1 MTGHTIVF
9 LALGAAAGGFI
20 NGLAGTGTALFALGF
35 YLLVLEPVTAVA
47 IVATMS
53 ALTGV
58 QGLWVVRRAIF
69 SNVPRLLR
77 FLVPGVIGVPLGVML
92 LASIDATTLRLVI
105 SAMLIVYGVYF
116 GFRAALP
123 AFEQRTPILDSVV
136 GFVGGVMG
144 GAASVS
150 GAIPAMWVSLRPWPK
165 AETRAVL
172 QPFNVTLLGMTALL
186 LLWRGAFDATAV
198 QALAVTVPI
207 GLAVAQIGI
216 FTFRRLSD
224 TGFRRLLILLCLAMG
239 VGIMV
244 QELL

>member
-1 MTGHTIVF
+1 MTAQTILF

-35 YLLVLEPVTAVA
+35 YLLVLDPLTAVA

-53 ALTGV
+53 ALTGL
-58 QGLWVVRRAIF
+58 QGLWVVRQAIF
-69 SNVPRLLR
+69 ANIPRLLR

-92 LASIDATTLRLVI
+92 LASIDARTLRLAI
-105 SAMLIVYGVYF
+105 SGMLIFYGVYF

-123 AFEQRTPILDSVV
+123 AFERRTPVWDGLI
-136 GFVGGVMG
+136 GFVGGVGG

-150 GAIPAMWVSLRPWPK
+150 GAIPAMWLSLRPWPK
-165 AETRAVL
+165 GEVRAVL
-172 QPFNVTLLGMTALL
+172 QPYNFVLLGMTAGLL
-186 LLWRGAFDATAV
+186 AWNGAFDAQALT
-198 QALAVTVPI
+198 ALAVTVPA
-207 GLAVAQIGI
+207 GLAVAQVGI

-239 VGIMV
+239 IGILV